1 MNEKYKEEFV
11 TYFNGEIVPDS
22 EVKVHYSDSSMALGY
37 SVVDCTRTFSHRP
50 FKLRDHI
57 ERFYLSMKA
66 VRIDP
71 GMSPDEM
78 ERITLAVLEANIPRI
93 EPEMDVWLNQQI
105 SGGKNL
111 KAIGGFEFA
120 DPALIISSP
129 PLTLPDYAHLYD
141 TGVHAVTPSI
151 RHIPPQTLDSKIKH
165 KSRLFMCMGEFEV
178 KAVDPEAFSLFMDL
192 KGNLT
197 ENKGANFFIF
207 SNGILQ
213 TPKTDNALDGI
224 SRATML
230 ELANKLDIPT
240 SEKDIQPFHVI
251 NAEEAFFC
259 STSYCILPIT
269 RFNSFTV
276 GSGKPG
282 PVFQRLI
289 QAWSE
294 RVHTDIIAQAKG
306 RVADKVS

>member
-1 MNEKYKEEFV
+1 
-11 TYFNGEIVPDS
+11 
-22 EVKVHYSDSSMALGY
+22 
-37 SVVDCTRTFSHRP
+37 
-50 FKLRDHI
+50 
-57 ERFYLSMKA
+57 
-66 VRIDP
+66 
-71 GMSPDEM
+71 
-78 ERITLAVLEANIPRI
+78 
-93 EPEMDVWLNQQI
+93 
-105 SGGKNL
+105 
-111 KAIGGFEFA
+111 
-120 DPALIISSP
+120 
-129 PLTLPDYAHLYD
+129 
-141 TGVHAVTPSI
+141 
-151 RHIPPQTLDSKIKH
+151 
-165 KSRLFMCMGEFEV
+165 MCMGEFEV

-276 GSGKPG
+276 VVESPDQFFKDSFKLG
-282 PVFQRLI
+282 VNEFTQI
-289 QAWSE
+289 
-294 RVHTDIIAQAKG
+294 
-306 RVADKVS
+306 